1 MGTANIN
8 MNKKDNKNNEPI
20 KENAASI
27 IKKSMEN
34 QSQIKNSNNEII
46 KNSFFSN
53 NDKLNPIKKKQGEFI
68 SGYQGN
74 NDYYKNNFTD
84 LETEVN
90 KKIGSVIEKNDDN
103 DELIQKNLEI
113 EKERM
118 EQLKK
123 YREMILKMKK
133 ERRQKEEEEY
143 LTQEQ
148 QRRLEARKELAE
160 KLKASKK

>member
-1 MGTANIN
+1 
-8 MNKKDNKNNEPI
+8 
-20 KENAASI
+20 
-27 IKKSMEN
+27 
-34 QSQIKNSNNEII
+34 
-46 KNSFFSN
+46 
-53 NDKLNPIKKKQGEFI
+53 
-68 SGYQGN
+68 
-74 NDYYKNNFTD
+74 
-84 LETEVN
+84 
-90 KKIGSVIEKNDDN
+90 
-103 DELIQKNLEI
+103 
-113 EKERM
+113 M